1 MLKDL
6 NYSQNVSKMQNN
18 CYKQNGLY
26 FIISPPKKR
35 TQMTD
40 FEPISVQELEESA
53 QLHLQFAK
61 RGGLLPV
68 AVQENSTGQILMLAS
83 VNEAAFAQTLQSGRA
98 TFFSTSRQKM
108 WTKGETSG
116 DFLHIDEIL
125 VDCDQDAIVYRV
137 TLEGQGVC
145 HTFGPDGQHR
155 KACFYRKVE
164 EGQLAF
170 LAETK

>member
-1 MLKDL
+1 M
-6 NYSQNVSKMQNN
+6 
-18 CYKQNGLY
+18 
-26 FIISPPKKR
+26 I
-35 TQMTD
+35 D
-40 FEPISVQELEESA
+40 FEPVSIEELEESN

-68 AVQENSTGQILMLAS
+68 AVQETSTGQILMLAS
-83 VNEAAFAQTLQSGRA
+83 VNEAAFEHTLKSGRA
-98 TFFSTSRQKM
+98 TFFSTSRQKL

-116 DFLHIDEIL
+116 DFLRIDEIL

-155 KACFYRKVE
+155 KACFYRKVAGE
-164 EGQLAF
+164 QLAF
-170 LAETK
+170 LTGTK